1 MDAEAIARLLAEEQR
16 AQRDAEMS
24 PFAAGAHDEEARFD
38 SDSDARDPAA
48 DGRGVAAAGE
58 DSDEVAA
65 SRFALGVTDEDRSLP
80 PPSAPETLGEAA
92 SRLPFSE
99 TLNATLLEALGSVV
113 ADAGGAAAEAAA
125 AAAAAP
131 DAEALE
137 ARAVADARAAAA
149 AAEIAAARAQSSA
162 PVSARVAR
170 QNGEALASHAAA
182 NAGPSPASASTA
194 PAAPPSPGAKR
205 RFKERLEMFNAPASS
220 SRVEYRTVH

>member
-1 MDAEAIARLLAEEQR
+1 MLKTLLGRQLDRFERTWSYDASYLRRLLA
-16 AQRDAEMS
+16 ANPVSVLKFGLVSGMAPRD
-24 PFAAGAHDEEARFD
+24 GA
-38 SDSDARDPAA
+38 P
-48 DGRGVAAAGE
+48 
-58 DSDEVAA
+58 
-65 SRFALGVTDEDRSLP
+65 LG
-80 PPSAPETLGEAA
+80 
-92 SRLPFSE
+92 
-99 TLNATLLEALGSVV
+99 
-113 ADAGGAAAEAAA
+113 
-125 AAAAAP
+125 
-131 DAEALE
+131 
-137 ARAVADARAAAA
+137 AVA

>member
-1 MDAEAIARLLAEEQR
+1 VDAEAIARLLAEEQR

-65 SRFALGVTDEDRSLP
+65 SRFALGVTDKDRSLP

-113 ADAGGAAAEAAA
+113 ADAGGAAAEAA

>member
-1 MDAEAIARLLAEEQR
+1 VDAEAIARLLAEEQR

-48 DGRGVAAAGE
+48 DARGVAAAGE
-58 DSDEVAA
+58 EDADEVAA
-65 SRFALGVTDEDRSLP
+65 SRFALGVTDEDRSE

-113 ADAGGAAAEAAA
+113 ADAGGAAADAA

-162 PVSARVAR
+162 PVPARVAR
-170 QNGEALASHAAA
+170 QNDEALASHAAA
-182 NAGPSPASASTA
+182 DAGPSPASASTA